1 MNGSP
6 VDGWPKANAPT
17 RAVGL
22 RVRVGSRG
30 RSSTENE
37 GCDWEYLPHDGQHG
51 GGDNDARHRV
61 PDPTGRSMF
70 GIEGLCDRHGIHE
83 NVQDHYGSG
92 KDATGPPMA
101 RQPRHCCGRRGE
113 NPYDCH
119 RSRRSPA
126 VPPSTHEKTKKEAHS
141 SGDHTSKDDQY
152 SACYLT
158 VQIGAQSG
166 HPCLHCP
173 CGFVPS
179 LCRMARVRLFRT
191 TSVIVRLAR
200 NCGRQVRA
208 HSHVS
213 ITTFSIVSNNLLG
226 ELMPTKSD
234 NPDAL
239 ASFRFVGHPS
249 EVARRPAR
257 CRHTSRGASPLRRCA
272 DGDGRPAAPL
282 SCAPSRRLISEVLSC
297 CLWSGST
304 PKAAVR
310 RAINRS

>member
-6 VDGWPKANAPT
+6 VDGRPKANAPT

-51 GGDNDARHRV
+51 GEDNDARHRA
-61 PDPTGRSMF
+61 PDPMDHSTF
-70 GIEGLCDRHGIHE
+70 GIEGLCDSHGIHE
-83 NVQDHYGSG
+83 NVHDHYGSG
-92 KDATGPPMA
+92 KDATVPPIA
-101 RQPRHCCGRRGE
+101 HQPRHCCGRRGE
-113 NPYDCH
+113 SPYDCH

-126 VPPSTHEKTKKEAHS
+126 VPHSTHGYTKKEAHP

-158 VQIGAQSG
+158 VQIHGAQSG

-239 ASFRFVGHPS
+239 ASFRIVGNP
-249 EVARRPAR
+249 EVMPPIFRNQV
-257 CRHTSRGASPLRRCA
+257 L
-272 DGDGRPAAPL
+272 APL
-282 SCAPSRRLISEVLSC
+282 PRLAPASQINF
-297 CLWSGST
+297 SGLPLNIT
-304 PKAAVR
+304 AGLLVTHE
-310 RAINRS
+310 